1 MYEMETVRWD
11 HEGNAGLLWGDS
23 LAGSPCKPHGGRA
36 VIQTHTALALLHGFD
51 YSLIDDG
58 CSTVNSAHPGNTSK
72 HHVQYTSL
80 CILSCSVSFHFPPP
94 ALTTASSV
102 TCHLQIF
109 FPMTQQQPNASLV
122 GKESEDWTA
131 VDDFV
136 TLINGNPLHFNW
148 WWTQVTV
155 TPINIHGVN
164 MVVSKYTAVYTINWT
179 VQIIQ
184 IMLTKGKL
192 PSAPQWH
199 QVTVNVVQI
208 SLCVLLI

>member
-1 MYEMETVRWD
+1 M
-11 HEGNAGLLWGDS
+11 
-23 LAGSPCKPHGGRA
+23 
-36 VIQTHTALALLHGFD
+36 
-51 YSLIDDG
+51 
-58 CSTVNSAHPGNTSK
+58 
-72 HHVQYTSL
+72 HH
-80 CILSCSVSFHFPPP
+80 I
-94 ALTTASSV
+94 
-102 TCHLQIF
+102 
-109 FPMTQQQPNASLV
+109 V
-122 GKESEDWTA
+122 GKESEDRTA